1 VRCAERSESSANSLV
16 RIDGIGLSLKR
27 SRRPPQPDL
36 TGCCLGLGKAPSFVS
51 KDEAHH
57 RIKEPRFVRYRTG
70 IMVAMS
76 CDRWRAGTARSWRQ
90 LPDRFGS
97 AVVSMPPFTRLLNF
111 LAQINGMVERRGL
124 PRQRVF
130 KAGTIEFDGTGVDC
144 IVRNLSAVGAG
155 LEVASPAGIP
165 HEITLSIRSCEIRR
179 HAYIVWRKEKRL
191 GVAFG

>member
-1 VRCAERSESSANSLV
+1 LATQPRGGAA
-16 RIDGIGLSLKR
+16 
-27 SRRPPQPDL
+27 PPQPDL

-57 RIKEPRFVRYRTG
+57 RITEPRFVRYRTG

-76 CDRWRAGTARSWRQ
+76 WDRRRAGTARSWRR

-111 LAQINGMVERRGL
+111 LAQINGMVERRAL
-124 PRQRVF
+124 PRQRIF

-179 HAYIVWRKEKRL
+179 HAYIVWRKERRL

>member
-1 VRCAERSESSANSLV
+1 
-16 RIDGIGLSLKR
+16 
-27 SRRPPQPDL
+27 
-36 TGCCLGLGKAPSFVS
+36 
-51 KDEAHH
+51 
-57 RIKEPRFVRYRTG
+57 
-70 IMVAMS
+70 MVAMS
-76 CDRWRAGTARSWRQ
+76 WDRWRAGTARNWRR

-111 LAQINGMVERRGL
+111 LAQINGMVERRAL